1 MSKIIS
7 DTIQGRSK
15 DPNVNAGLT
24 VAGVTTATGV
34 VNASSDIR
42 ISGNINAG
50 IASFTSIAGDGSALT
65 GIAATDNI
73 NTNNIK
79 ISGITTLG
87 TTTTI
92 GIGKSI
98 NYNNVQKAFISDHA
112 VGLGSTT
119 TVGRN
124 AGLGTA
130 SGTIQYNDTLKQVCY
145 YAGDTIGWV
154 GISTTNNEAL
164 FEATGGTKTTSPT
177 HAIHA
182 FTSTGPA
189 TFVVTGNV
197 TKNLSLIHI

>member
-1 MSKIIS
+1 M
-7 DTIQGRSK
+7 
-15 DPNVNAGLT
+15 
-24 VAGVTTATGV
+24 
-34 VNASSDIR
+34 
-42 ISGNINAG
+42 
-50 IASFTSIAGDGSALT
+50 TSITGDGSALT

-119 TVGRN
+119 TAGRN

-130 SGTIQYNDTLKQVCY
+130 SGTIAYNDTLNKN
-145 YAGDTIGWV
+145 YAGDSIGWI
-154 GISTTNNEAL
+154 GISSTNANTHN
-164 FEATGGTKTTSPT
+164 ATGETKTESLT
-177 HAIHA
+177 HTIHA
-182 FTSTGPA
+182 FTSAGQT
-189 TFVVTGNV
+189 
-197 TKNLSLIHI
+197 L